1 METPILNELKERL
14 SKLSPDDQKEVLKFL
29 ESIDAESSSR
39 ASGPGLS
46 GLWNEIDEI
55 VSAVPEDAWSD
66 VPTDGAAN
74 HDHYLYGS
82 PKRY

>member
-1 METPILNELKERL
+1 METPILNELQERL
-14 SKLSPDDQKEVLKFL
+14 SKLSPDDQKEVLKFI
-29 ESIDAESSSR
+29 ESIEAETPANGGSS
-39 ASGPGLS
+39 GLS
-46 GLWNEIDEI
+46 GLWSEIDEI
-55 VSAVPEDAWSD
+55 VSAIPEDAWSD

>member
-14 SKLSPDDQKEVLKFL
+14 SKLTPDDQKEVLKFL
-29 ESIDAESSSR
+29 ESIEAGAAG
-39 ASGPGLS
+39 ASGS
-46 GLWNEIDEI
+46 GLAGLWKEIDEI

>member
-14 SKLSPDDQKEVLKFL
+14 SKLTPDDQKEVLKFL
-29 ESIDAESSSR
+29 ESIEAEAAS
-39 ASGPGLS
+39 ASGSGLA